1 LQVGVNAP
9 DANGFSI
16 FDNVR
21 SADRVEVMRLAG
33 KDPRASR
40 AVGALVGMAVADS
53 VGAPLE
59 FLPVGKSGSRFDPK
73 TLKVTG
79 EFNKFSLKPGQW
91 TDDTSMG
98 LCVADSLLACGTY
111 DGSDIRVRFWN
122 WWNRGYN
129 NAFRR
134 DKDRHKS
141 VGLGGNIGLSLHAIR
156 SAGPPARFESASE
169 DAGIG
174 SLMRLAPVPVYFHRD
189 VDLAMKV
196 SAESSYTTHPG
207 PTAAEACGFLGFVI
221 VRAIMGER
229 VKGETAA
236 HFLNACVEAY
246 LERSEVKSQP
256 TLARLLRSAEPEGST
271 ERLWNWKDPAGPFL
285 EETVAARGYSYN
297 GYPVQAGYVGGYSM
311 DGLAM
316 ALHSV
321 YHTKSFMGALARC
334 VNLLGD
340 ADSTGSICGQIAG
353 AFYGIGAVDS
363 RLIARLEKW
372 DAGEVALRGALLY
385 ALGDQMS
392 EETMNHVRDKTLGA
406 LSGLPNSSILS
417 PSDENC
423 MKVDSAAPMS
433 GKEPANKH
441 VKEETKENA
450 GEDVA
455 DATLAKSAAKP
466 LRSGDPK
473 TSSRGRSASTG
484 RKGRTRKRSPASDLR
499 KASSSSPSPGLPSLP
514 DLPPAP
520 PPSSQLPKLLH
531 RENAQASCGEN
542 RRCSI

>member
-1 LQVGVNAP
+1 
-9 DANGFSI
+9 
-16 FDNVR
+16 
-21 SADRVEVMRLAG
+21 
-33 KDPRASR
+33 
-40 AVGALVGMAVADS
+40 MAVADS

-59 FLPVGKSGSRFDPK
+59 FIPVGKRGSKFDPK

-98 LCVADSLLACGTY
+98 LCLADSLLACGTY

-156 SAGPPARFESASE
+156 SSGPPARFESAGE

-174 SLMRLAPVPVYFHRD
+174 SLMRLAPVPVYFHQD
-189 VDLAMKV
+189 IDLAVQV

-229 VKGETAA
+229 VRGETAA
-236 HFLNACVEAY
+236 NFLTTCAEAY
-246 LERSEVKSQP
+246 MERSEVEAQP
-256 TLARLLRSAEPEGST
+256 SLVRLLKGEEPEGST
-271 ERLWNWKDPAGPFL
+271 ERLWNWKDPNGPFL
-285 EETVAARGYSYN
+285 EETVAARGYAYN

-353 AFYGIGAVDS
+353 AFYGIGAIDS

-392 EETMNHVRDKTLGA
+392 DETRSCVRAKTEGA
-406 LSGLPNSSILS
+406 LKGLPNSSVLS
-417 PSDENC
+417 LEDDC
-423 MKVDSAAPMS
+423 MNVDSAAPTCV
-433 GKEPANKH
+433 KEPEKEANG
-441 VKEETKENA
+441 ETK
-450 GEDVA
+450 G
-455 DATLAKSAAKP
+455 SA
-466 LRSGDPK
+466 R
-473 TSSRGRSASTG
+473 TNSASTTPRMSPPKPRRSVDPKSPASKGGAARTAQTGLFEDAEG
-484 RKGRTRKRSPASDLR
+484 RSVDPKPRRGRPNSTGDKRRTRKRSTSAS
-499 KASSSSPSPGLPSLP
+499 ASSNSPPPNSLNPCLP

-531 RENAQASCGEN
+531 SENILPGSCIDSCSEH